1 MANLYNER
9 QRGLQENMYA
19 PQQNVG
25 MYTIASNGGG
35 QSLQAAPGSQAHVT
49 TYTAKDGS
57 RQKGTSY
64 WDTMQADLDT
74 AYQAQR
80 DQNAE
85 ALAAAQER
93 ARAAEAAQQ
102 EALAR
107 QYQGTNRQLYR
118 DYMQQQRNLPQ
129 QMAAQGYTGGLTES
143 SRLRLGN
150 AYGEALNTN
159 EQARIGQSAEY
170 AQALEQELYEA
181 QAAAAAADNDA
192 LQRYYEQRNALRAQ
206 RQQQERADLEQRAA
220 AMAAVGD
227 FSLYRKLGYTE
238 AQIRKLRRAWERQNR
253 KGSGGRGGRGGGGTV
268 PRDTKGKG
276 GNTSAGASG
285 SDETKADWR
294 DTPAYQEYLKRQRE
308 AEERQR
314 RQTDRVR

>member
-1 MANLYNER
+1 MANLYNDA
-9 QRGLQENMYA
+9 LHN
-19 PQQNVG
+19 PQQQG
-25 MYTIASNGGG
+25 QYGSIDQSGG
-35 QSLQAAPGSQAHVT
+35 STAHVT
-49 TYTAKDGS
+49 TYTGQDGT
-57 RQKGTSY
+57 RKKGTSY

-107 QYQGTNRQLYR
+107 QYQGTNKQLYR
-118 DYMQQQRNLPQ
+118 DYMQQQRTLPQ

-143 SRLRLGN
+143 SRLQLGN

-253 KGSGGRGGRGGGGTV
+253 KGSGGRGGRGGGTA
-268 PRDTKGKG
+268 PRDTKGKD
-276 GNTSAGASG
+276 GNTSAGDSG
-285 SDETKADWR
+285 SDETKDGWR

-314 RQTDRVR
+314 RQMDRVR